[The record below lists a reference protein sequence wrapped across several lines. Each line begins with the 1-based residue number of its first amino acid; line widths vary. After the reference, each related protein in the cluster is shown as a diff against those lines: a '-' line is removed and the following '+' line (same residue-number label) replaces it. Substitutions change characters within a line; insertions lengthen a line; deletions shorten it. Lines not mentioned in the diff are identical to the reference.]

1 VPWPSDIEHE
11 LACPLGHEVT
21 ERLSLDCCPWL
32 VVDVIHGQLNVSFVI
47 VGVSLR
53 SSIEGHLKRLPPVGA
68 SEMPSWSPAVKQS
81 WRKRETASQRSR
93 TENTTVVEERR
104 SQHHVG
110 HASA

>member
-47 VGVSLR
+47 VGGEP
-53 SSIEGHLKRLPPVGA
+53 SIFYRRPPQATPA
-68 SEMPSWSPAVKQS
+68 SWCFGDA
-81 WRKRETASQRSR
+81 
-93 TENTTVVEERR
+93 VVEPSSETELEETRNR
-104 SQHHVG
+104 KPKVKN
-110 HASA
+110 